1 MNIDTITEQLRQEGF
16 AEITTVEREPG
27 GDLGDHAPPSKRWR

>member
-1 MNIDTITEQLRQEGF
+1 MNIGSISEQVRREGF
-16 AEITTVEREPG
+16 AEITTG